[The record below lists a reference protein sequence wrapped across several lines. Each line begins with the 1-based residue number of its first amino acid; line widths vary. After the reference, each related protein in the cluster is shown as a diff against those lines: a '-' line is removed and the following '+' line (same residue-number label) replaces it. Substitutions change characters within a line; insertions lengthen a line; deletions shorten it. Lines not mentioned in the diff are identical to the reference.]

1 MRRRPDFN
9 SAESMMA
16 KRWFLFLVIAFFLF
30 VAGCGG
36 DLKPVNEGLDRP
48 IQAPQKDKVKDPEKD
63 KEKGK

>member
-1 MRRRPDFN
+1 
-9 SAESMMA
+9 MA